1 MSEEPKQSE
10 EKAARPL
17 QALAPSGT
25 GPACRHP
32 QMTRNGTGIKLEML
46 RFQGF
51 VSSCWANAASYEI
64 RVAPAVPKLTWDLG
78 LLQPSES
85 PFPLH

>member
-17 QALAPSGT
+17 QALAPSGM

-32 QMTRNGTGIKLEML
+32 QMTRNLKWNRDKIGDASFPGL
-46 RFQGF
+46 RFQ
-51 VSSCWANAASYEI
+51 
-64 RVAPAVPKLTWDLG
+64 LLG
-78 LLQPSES
+78 
-85 PFPLH
+85 